1 MSFQEIIQDL
11 SSKTIRLVKDGV
23 TVPATLSYI
32 PELIYNEQTRTE
44 KEQTTKRKVRL
55 IVTGKLN
62 GDSTYQLQYTPD
74 GTTVVASRAYKT
86 PSPLKVTRIEMLD
99 YSKVCLYTNNL
110 LDTSVLGDTET
121 QTMITTT
128 PKARIQSIATE
139 EYMPYNL
146 RDTFSKITQ
155 DTLPKFLSDNGMCP
169 QPKPDEMVYV
179 INTRLNP
186 STAYT
191 LKFTVKDMYGA
202 SVAPITKTF
211 TTGKIK
217 DKDKFLYIG
226 YPDKNTI
233 PSDVPLIVNIQSI
246 NTSKATIAVCAMD
259 VEMYLK
265 SKYTVSP
272 NANTN
277 QLGQCDQSFNKDI
290 TLKNNN
296 RLLSNTHIDLEKDI

>member
-32 PELIYNEQTRTE
+32 PELIYDEQTRTE

-62 GDSTYQLQYTPD
+62 GDSTYQLEYTPD
-74 GTTVVASRAYKT
+74 GTIVVASRTYKT
-86 PSPLKVTRIEMLD
+86 PTPLKVTRIEMVD
-99 YSKVCLYTNNL
+99 YSKVCLYTNNI
-110 LDTSVLGDTET
+110 LDASAVGDTET
-121 QTMITTT
+121 QTLITTT

-139 EYMPYNL
+139 EYMPDDL
-146 RDTFSKITQ
+146 QDAFSKVTTSTIT
-155 DTLPKFLSDNGMCP
+155 KFLADNGMCP

-191 LKFTVKDMYGA
+191 LKFTVKDMYGNV
-202 SVAPITKTF
+202 VAPITKTF

-226 YPDKNTI
+226 YPEKNTI

-246 NTSKATIAVCAMD
+246 NTSKVSIAVCAMD

-265 SKYTVSP
+265 SKHTVS
-272 NANTN
+272 TDN
-277 QLGQCDQSFNKDI
+277 QLVSPGGCDQSFTKDI
-290 TLKNNN
+290 TVKNNN